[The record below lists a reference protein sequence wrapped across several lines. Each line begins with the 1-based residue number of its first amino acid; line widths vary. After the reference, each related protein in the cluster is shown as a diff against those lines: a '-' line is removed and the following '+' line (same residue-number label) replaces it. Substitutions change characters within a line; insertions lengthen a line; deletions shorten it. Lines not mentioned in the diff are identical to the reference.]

1 MPIARVRDID
11 ICYELAGS
19 GPRLLKIWGTGGDLR
34 RPLTDF
40 DRLLAA
46 HFTVLAFDQR
56 GMGRSGKPAR
66 DYTMADYADDAAG
79 IMAVL
84 GWDRAAV
91 LGYSFG
97 GMVAQQL
104 ALRHPA
110 RVERLVLMSTSA
122 GGAGGSS
129 YPLHELADLDDEQ
142 RVRRFLELADSR
154 RTPHWQ
160 AAHAALWQS
169 LVDDGMAMLRLG
181 ADDPAWRAGS
191 LRQLGA
197 RRGHDTWDRLPEL
210 KMPVSVFA
218 GRYDSI
224 AAPQAQRRMA
234 EHIPGAA
241 YREFNGGHLFFVQ
254 DPSAAEVIVAALA
267 PAPGQQKVMPPA
279 QPGAVSPADGADDT
293 ATRRA

>member
-34 RPLTDF
+34 RPPNDF

-56 GMGRSGKPAR
+56 GMGRSGKPSR

-79 IMAVL
+79 IMAAL
-84 GWDRAAV
+84 GWDSAAV

-110 RVERLVLMSTSA
+110 RVERLVLMSTTA

-129 YPLHELADLDDEQ
+129 YPLHELMELDDEQ

-154 RTPHWQ
+154 RTPQWQ
-160 AAHAALWQS
+160 RDHAALWQS

-181 ADDPAWRAGS
+181 ADDPAQRAGS
-191 LRQLGA
+191 LRQLSA

-218 GRYDSI
+218 GRYDTV
-224 AAPQAQRRMA
+224 ATPDAQRRMA
-234 EHIPGAA
+234 EHIPGAG

-254 DPSAAEVIVAALA
+254 DPGAAPVIVEALA
-267 PAPGQQKVMPPA
+267 PAP
-279 QPGAVSPADGADDT
+279 D
-293 ATRRA
+293 

>member
-34 RPLTDF
+34 RPPSDF

-97 GMVAQQL
+97 GMVAQEL
-104 ALRHPA
+104 ALRHPR
-110 RVERLVLMSTSA
+110 RVTRLLLMSTSA

-129 YPLHELADLDDEQ
+129 YPLHELADLDDGQ

-160 AAHAALWQS
+160 LEHAALWQS
-169 LVDDGMAMLRLG
+169 LVDDGMAALHLG
-181 ADDPAWRAGS
+181 TDDPMQGAGS

-197 RRGHDTWDRLPEL
+197 RRGHDTWERLPEM

-218 GRYDSI
+218 GRYDTI
-224 AAPQAQRRMA
+224 ATPQVQRALA
-234 EHIPGAA
+234 ERIPGASFQ
-241 YREFNGGHLFFVQ
+241 EFTGGHLFFVQ
-254 DPSAAEVIVAALA
+254 DPTAAPVIAAALSIS
-267 PAPGQQKVMPPA
+267 
-279 QPGAVSPADGADDT
+279 SPDQ
-293 ATRRA
+293 

>member
-11 ICYELAGS
+11 ICYALDGK

-34 RPLTDF
+34 RPPTDF
-40 DRLLAA
+40 DRQLAA

-56 GMGRSGKPAR
+56 GMGRSGKPER

-79 IMAVL
+79 LMAAL
-84 GWDRAAV
+84 GWDSAAV

-97 GMVAQQL
+97 GMVAQEL

-142 RVRRFLELADSR
+142 RVRRFLELSDSR
-154 RTPHWQ
+154 RTPQWQ

-169 LVDDGMAMLRLG
+169 LVADGLAALRQG
-181 ADDPAWRAGS
+181 ADDPLQRAGS

-197 RRGHDTWDRLPEL
+197 RRGHDTWQRLPDL
-210 KMPVSVFA
+210 KMPASVFA
-218 GRYDSI
+218 GRYDTV
-224 AAPQAQRRMA
+224 ATPEVQRRLA
-234 EHIPGAA
+234 KRIPGAG
-241 YREFNGGHLFFVQ
+241 YREFEGGHLFFVQ
-254 DPSAAEVIVAALA
+254 DPSAAPVIVKTLVSA
-267 PAPGQQKVMPPA
+267 PDLQKVMPPA
-279 QPGAVSPADGADDT
+279 QPRAVSPADGAGDT
-293 ATRRA
+293 AIRRA

>member
-34 RPLTDF
+34 RPPSDF

-97 GMVAQQL
+97 GMVAQEL

-169 LVDDGMAMLRLG
+169 LVDDGCLLYTSPSPRDGLLS
-181 ADDPAWRAGS
+181 R
-191 LRQLGA
+191 
-197 RRGHDTWDRLPEL
+197 
-210 KMPVSVFA
+210 MPS
-218 GRYDSI
+218 
-224 AAPQAQRRMA
+224 
-234 EHIPGAA
+234 
-241 YREFNGGHLFFVQ
+241 
-254 DPSAAEVIVAALA
+254 SA
-267 PAPGQQKVMPPA
+267 
-279 QPGAVSPADGADDT
+279 
-293 ATRRA
+293 

>member
-1 MPIARVRDID
+1 MPIARVRDIE
-11 ICYELAGS
+11 ICYELDGT

-34 RPLTDF
+34 RPQTDF

-56 GMGRSGKPAR
+56 GMGRSAKPER
-66 DYTMADYADDAAG
+66 DYTMADDAAG
-79 IMAVL
+79 LMAAF
-84 GWDRAAV
+84 GWDSAVV

-97 GMVAQQL
+97 GMVAQEL

-110 RVERLVLMSTSA
+110 RVTRLVLMSTSA
-122 GGAGGSS
+122 GGAGSS
-129 YPLHELADLDDEQ
+129 YPLHELADMDDEQ

-181 ADDPAWRAGS
+181 ADDPAQRAGS

-218 GRYDSI
+218 GRHDTV
-224 AAPQAQRRMA
+224 ATPQAQRRMA
-234 EHIPGAA
+234 ERIPGAG
-241 YREFNGGHLFFVQ
+241 YREFAGGHLFFVQ
-254 DPSAAEVIVAALA
+254 DPTAAPVIVAALA
-267 PAPGQQKVMPPA
+267 SAPDRQKVMPPA
-279 QPGAVSPADGADDT
+279 QPGAVSPADGADNT
-293 ATRRA
+293 AIS